1 MAVEWPSVWEAAWRN
16 TVLFDGV
23 DAALTGL
30 WQMICDVAML
40 RCCDVAMRQRFDLAA
55 SLRGL
60 VVSALYTPNK
70 GALDCSAASACHLP
84 LR

>member
-30 WQMICDVAML
+30 WQMICDVAM
-40 RCCDVAMRQRFDLAA
+40 RQRFDLAA

-60 VVSALYTPNK
+60 VVSALHTPNI
-70 GALDCSAASACHLP
+70 GALDRSAASACHLP